1 MCMSSANKYSNR
13 EFIPVPI
20 WVFNKYLRPTYS
32 KYFQFGVIEA
42 DFANLISMVFDLL
55 INRMTVNVIE

>member
-1 MCMSSANKYSNR
+1 MLP

-32 KYFQFGVIEA
+32 KYFQFGVI
-42 DFANLISMVFDLL
+42 FCKLNMVFD
-55 INRMTVNVIE
+55 E